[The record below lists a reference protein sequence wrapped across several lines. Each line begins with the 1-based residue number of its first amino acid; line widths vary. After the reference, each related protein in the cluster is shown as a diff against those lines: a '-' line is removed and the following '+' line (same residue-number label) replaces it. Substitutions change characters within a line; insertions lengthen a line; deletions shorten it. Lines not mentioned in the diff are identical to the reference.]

1 MSRLIR
7 STARIPSS
15 WRDDVGPAALAS
27 FVACASF
34 TLGCASDGASGQ
46 GERRVL
52 VEQTATGTR
61 TTVITTRSVEAQ
73 APPSRPADPL
83 PADPLVKSNLDRLN
97 EYRARNGAPALLYD
111 AKISAFALAGS
122 KALAHDHVPHAHFRA
137 HAEGAP
143 GFGPRA
149 AENQGD
155 PDGVPPLAPDALAS
169 GKKQIAEMLK
179 LMFDEGPGGG
189 HYENMMSL
197 KYKRVG
203 LGLFESAGTLFL
215 TNDFS
220 D

>member
-1 MSRLIR
+1 
-7 STARIPSS
+7 
-15 WRDDVGPAALAS
+15 VAALAA
-27 FVACASF
+27 FAACAPIA
-34 TLGCASDGASGQ
+34 LGCASDGASG
-46 GERRVL
+46 GEQRRVV

-61 TTVITTRSVEAQ
+61 TTVITTRSVEAPD
-73 APPSRPADPL
+73 PPSRPADPL
-83 PADPLVKSNLDRLN
+83 PADPLVKFNLDRLN
-97 EYRARNGAPALLYD
+97 EYRARNGAPPLLYD

-137 HAEGAP
+137 HADGAP
-143 GFGPRA
+143 GFGPRS

-155 PDGVPPLAPDALAS
+155 PEGVPPLAPDAIGS

-189 HYENMMSL
+189 HYESMMSL
-197 KYKRVG
+197 KYTRVG
-203 LGLFESAGTLFL
+203 VGVFESGGTLFL